1 MTKTEKTK
9 VLRTYQDIV
18 ETIKTNVSTD
28 LITAISSGKLE
39 IAETEKE
46 RLVSL
51 LTNLIDLYSANGYE
65 LFQRTIK

>member
-18 ETIKTNVSTD
+18 ETIKTNVATD
-28 LITAISSGKLE
+28 LITAIASGKVE
-39 IAETEKE
+39 VPEEERE

>member
-39 IAETEKE
+39 IPETEKE

-51 LTNLIDLYSANGYE
+51 LTNLINLYSANGYE